1 MATASTSPRSP
12 QTLFD
17 DVGKYLPAPDVDAIR
32 RAYTSAAEAHA
43 PQLRES
49 GEPYINHPLAV
60 AETLAS
66 LHMDTAT
73 IAAALC
79 HDLTEDCDVPGTE
92 LESRFGREVARLV
105 DGVTKLD
112 KMQFLHVDGPDSRP
126 FDGQDLWAENMRKM
140 FLAMA
145 EDIRVVL
152 IKLADRLHNMK
163 TLQYRPP
170 AKRRRVAQE
179 TMEIYAPL
187 ANRLGIWELKW
198 QLEDLSF
205 RHLEPEKY
213 HELAD
218 KVASRRV
225 AREKYIQRVIELLRG
240 ELEQHS
246 IHADLS
252 GRPKHIYSIYRKMQR
267 RGVDIDQIYDQ
278 LAVRVLVQSIPDCY
292 TALGVIHSIWRPLP
306 GQFDDYIANPKE
318 SLYQ

>member
-1 MATASTSPRSP
+1 
-12 QTLFD
+12 
-17 DVGKYLPAPDVDAIR
+17 
-32 RAYTSAAEAHA
+32 
-43 PQLRES
+43 
-49 GEPYINHPLAV
+49 
-60 AETLAS
+60 
-66 LHMDTAT
+66 
-73 IAAALC
+73 
-79 HDLTEDCDVPGTE
+79 
-92 LESRFGREVARLV
+92 
-105 DGVTKLD
+105 
-112 KMQFLHVDGPDSRP
+112 
-126 FDGQDLWAENMRKM
+126 

-213 HELAD
+213 HEIAD

-225 AREKYIQRVIELLRG
+225 AREKYIQRVIENLRV
-240 ELEQHS
+240 ELDAHD
-246 IHADLS
+246 ITADLS
-252 GRPKHIYSIYRKMQR
+252 GRPKHIYSIYRKMLR
-267 RGVDIDQIYDQ
+267 RGVDVDQIYDQ
-278 LAVRVLVQSIPDCY
+278 LAVRVLVHSIPDCY
-292 TALGVIHSIWRPLP
+292 TALGVIHSIWRPIP

-318 SLYQ
+318 SMYQSLHTTVISLGGKPLEIQIRTHEMHRFAEYGIAAHWRYKEPGRKADIQFAERVNWLRQLMDWQTEVRGAQEFVESVKTDLFR